1 MTQHIHEF
9 KNQNHEPMNHRFF
22 PPAMAPPTWGSNLVK
37 ESAQG
42 PDSIRFPHKFQT
54 FGGWCLVARWL
65 GGPVARWPVPIG
77 RSVVKQRINESESVD
92 R

>member
-9 KNQNHEPMNHRFF
+9 KNQNHEPMN
-22 PPAMAPPTWGSNLVK
+22 PTMAPPTWGSNLVK

-54 FGGWCLVARWL
+54 FGGWC
-65 GGPVARWPVPIG
+65 PVARWPGGLVAQWPNGSVARALWSIG
-77 RSVVKQRINESESVD
+77 GEASNQ
-92 R
+92 